1 MKLPKDFED
10 YCEMYGNFNEN
21 GLEIF
26 GTLKSQATDKLPAF
40 QAATKLYSQHY
51 DLEENEIVIY
61 YDDYLNAVV
70 VLNEEGEVFN
80 VNLEDRQKIATS
92 FKEWFL
98 AKCEEFEI
106 KEIKE
111 F

>member
-10 YCEMYGNFNEN
+10 YCKVYGNFNEK

-26 GTLKSQATDKLPAF
+26 GTLKNQATDKLPAF
-40 QAATKLYSQHY
+40 QAATRLYSQHY
-51 DLEENEIVIY
+51 DLKKNEIVIY
-61 YDDYLNAVV
+61 YDDYLSSIVI
-70 VLNEEGEVFN
+70 LNEKGEVFN
-80 VNLEDRQKIATS
+80 VGFENRQKIAAS
-92 FKEWFL
+92 FREWFL

-106 KEIKE
+106 QEIKD

>member
-10 YCEMYGNFNEN
+10 YCEAYGNFNEN

-80 VNLEDRQKIATS
+80 VDLEDRQKIATS

-98 AKCEEFEI
+98 TKCEEFEI

>member
-1 MKLPKDFED
+1 MKLPKDFES
-10 YCEMYGNFNEN
+10 YCKAYGNFNES

-26 GTLKSQATDKLPAF
+26 GTLKNQKTDKLPAF

-51 DLEENEIVIY
+51 DLKENEIVIY
-61 YDDYLNAVV
+61 YDDYLNSIVI
-70 VLNEEGEVFN
+70 LNEKGEVFN
-80 VNLEDRQKIATS
+80 VDFENRQKIATS

-98 AKCEEFEI
+98 TKCKEFEI